1 MIAVR
6 QDESYSGL
14 RTFITGEWE
23 HMHMENSGPGPQ
35 AVPAGPDPGGT
46 LVIRTWLESG
56 EVPPGFRARITY
68 GPAVGGDQTTVYAAN
83 PDGALSVVRQ
93 WLQTQTAGH
102 GGG

>member
-1 MIAVR
+1 LIAVR

-14 RTFITGEWE
+14 RTFIAGEWE

-35 AVPAGPDPGGT
+35 TVPAGPDPGGT
-46 LVIRTWLESG
+46 LVIRTWL
-56 EVPPGFRARITY
+56 TY